1 MNQDEVLNSFVNK
14 YFKDKIY
21 IKHCDIDN
29 LCLNF
34 KIIGIHNYFNLL
46 NEESLKIINE
56 NFSSNFKYFDE
67 IKNKKKTELMNIK
80 ENLKKNHQVYL
91 NSENKKKNLL
101 FFNFPEFELFF
112 VAKLIVNE
120 MEIKPEFTSKIL
132 FNSKNMNQNIS
143 LIYQYNDLT
152 LDSKIIIEIYLMQL
166 PKEKSLIGRTTINLF
181 DSNFNL
187 EQGRHIFK
195 IQPVLKNEINQ
206 EKNNNINNN
215 NIINDNNNNENNNII
230 NDNNDNNIIINDNN
244 NNENNN
250 NNDNNDNNNDNND
263 NNNINN
269 DNNINENENE
279 NCYDEDNKIDKILDD
294 LVHNYNTKFKD
305 ENKTYETSI
314 SILEN
319 ENILV
324 DDLINSYYFL
334 DNEPD
339 IIYLKDEYMRNYE
352 TKLQSLLSTTQNT
365 YIEIEFP
372 LFNKRPVIFQ
382 EKKSQDYKKSF
393 KSTNL
398 NMNKNKQTS
407 LEEIYLQNF
416 ICDPTI
422 TKEKNIE
429 NLFNNPITEKF
440 FTLLQTINS
449 DLNPEEM
456 KLNNYDRTKINKI
469 LNKPDFISLDQNSL
483 ILFWKY
489 RFELLKNDEP
499 YALTKILNS
508 VQWGN
513 PKIEIDFINT
523 ILYKWKTVEMGD
535 ILYMLSRKFSVNNLY
550 VQEIT
555 DKKTIINNLNG
566 LKLVRKFAISKL
578 GKLDDK
584 NINFILL
591 QLVQALK
598 YEDIEENPLANF
610 LIEKC
615 SKNIE
620 LATSL
625 YWFLKVEKDNSD
637 QKGKKDKEE
646 PKIIT
651 IYKEIFNKFVEKIKD
666 NNDIYTNIQKQEEF
680 HDNLLNIS
688 NALQKYKKAEQ
699 KKIHV
704 REILNNQSDGLGKE
718 MIKHFPLPLYPHSE
732 VCGTIPEKCTV
743 FASAKCP
750 VKYDFKITPETMEY
764 LKKDKDDKDDHSF
777 YSVIFKNGDDIRQD
791 QLILQIISF
800 MDSLLRDVELNFQF
814 TTYKVLATSKESGFV
829 EFVNNSDTIFNI
841 LKKDKKIQQYIK
853 KHSNDSNYQ
862 EHLKNYLISCAGY
875 CVVTYLLAIGDRHLE
890 NLMIDQKG
898 RLFHIDFGYILGKDP
913 KPYPPP
919 IKLCSEMVECIDD
932 KEEFKNLC
940 VKCFLILRQ
949 NSRLIVNMFY
959 LMKDSGISEVNNIEN
974 LNKLYNRFESEY
986 TTQQATNALMSKID
1000 DSISAIAAVFFEK
1013 LHSWAVYWK

>member
-1 MNQDEVLNSFVNK
+1 MKEEEILNSFINN

-21 IKHCDIDN
+21 IKHCDIDK

-34 KIIGIHNYFNLL
+34 KIMSIHNYFNLL
-46 NEESLKIINE
+46 NEESIKFINE
-56 NFSSNFKYFDE
+56 NFNSNFKYFDD
-67 IKNKKKTELMNIK
+67 IKNKKKQILLNLK
-80 ENLKKNHQVYL
+80 ENLKKNHKVFL
-91 NSENKKKNLL
+91 NEINNNENKKKNLL

-112 VAKLIVNE
+112 IAKLIVNE
-120 MEIKPEFTSKIL
+120 MEIKPEFQSKIL
-132 FNSKNMNQNIS
+132 FNSKNMNQTIS
-143 LIYQYNDLT
+143 LIYQYKDLT
-152 LDSKIIIEIYLMQL
+152 LDSKIIIEIYLMNL
-166 PKEKSLIGRTTINLF
+166 PKEKSLIGKTTINLF
-181 DSNFNL
+181 DENFNL

-195 IQPVLKNEINQ
+195 IQPILKKE
-206 EKNNNINNN
+206 NNN
-215 NIINDNNNNENNNII
+215 NIIE
-230 NDNNDNNIIINDNN
+230 N

-250 NNDNNDNNNDNND
+250 NENND
-263 NNNINN
+263 
-269 DNNINENENE
+269 ENENF
-279 NCYDEDNKIDKILDD
+279 DKILDD

-305 ENKTYETSI
+305 DNNKTYETSI
-314 SILEN
+314 NILEK

-324 DDLINSYYFL
+324 DELINSYYFIE
-334 DNEPD
+334 DEPD
-339 IIYLKDEYMRNYE
+339 VIYLKDEYLRNYE

-365 YIEIEFP
+365 YLEIEFP
-372 LFNKRPVIFQ
+372 LFNRKPVIFQ
-382 EKKSQDYKKSF
+382 EKKSQDYKKSL
-393 KSTNL
+393 KYTNL
-398 NMNKNKQTS
+398 NINKNKQT
-407 LEEIYLQNF
+407 LLDEIYKNNF

-429 NLFNNPITEKF
+429 NLLNNPITEKF
-440 FTLLQTINS
+440 YTLLQTISS

-555 DKKTIINNLNG
+555 DKKTTINDLNG

-578 GKLDDK
+578 DKLDDK

-598 YEDIEENPLANF
+598 YEDNEENPLANF

-651 IYKEIFNKFVEKIKD
+651 IYREIFDKFVEKIKS
-666 NNDIYTNIQKQEEF
+666 NNEIYENIQKQEEF
-680 HDNLLNIS
+680 HTNLINIS
-688 NALQKYKKAEQ
+688 NELMKYKRAEQ
-699 KKIHV
+699 KKNHV
-704 REILNNQSDGLGKE
+704 REILNNQSEGLGKE
-718 MIKHFPLPLYPHSE
+718 MIKHFPLPLYPHSQ

-750 VKYDFKITPETMEY
+750 VKYDFKIAPETMNY

-853 KHSNDSNYQ
+853 KHSNNSDEIYQ
-862 EHLKNYLISCAGY
+862 EHLKNYIISCAGY

-974 LNKLYNRFESEY
+974 LYKLYNRFESEY

-1013 LHSWAVYWK
+1013 LHAWAVYWK